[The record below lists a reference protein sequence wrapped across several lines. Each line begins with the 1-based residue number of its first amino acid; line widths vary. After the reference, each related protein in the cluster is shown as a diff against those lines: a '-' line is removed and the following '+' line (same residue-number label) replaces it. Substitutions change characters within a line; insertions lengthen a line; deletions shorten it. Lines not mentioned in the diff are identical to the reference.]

1 MDGFNSHLT
10 VSTVFSW
17 TLLIMFQTS
26 VVAQICTVDSP
37 VHITENNREGAV
49 VTTINAQPGVTIAFS
64 DTMPA
69 DNPFTIDGLRLVAA
83 QALDHET
90 ETAHVVTITCTEMPS
105 EAKLTLTIVVIV
117 DNVNDNEP
125 VFAENPYRVNVNEMS
140 PVGTTV
146 GRFSAT
152 DLDQNPQLQYT
163 LTSEPNYF
171 ALKSPTIPEV
181 IVNAT
186 LDYDKVKN
194 VQLVLSV
201 RDGPLSPGDTTSYT
215 ASTTILVT
223 IIDVDNRPPWFQPCD
238 KYDINGVVICKSSG
252 YNSAVVLNE
261 QTVGPLSLKPGPLYA
276 IDGDLGINEEIIYS
290 IISGND
296 ENLFE
301 INSASGNITMLKPT
315 NVHGPITL
323 NVLAAQKINAFQFA
337 TTAITI
343 SVHVPSANPPEFS
356 KALYEGIASVPGN
369 MVMDHTGTALQFL
382 ATDKDYIAAGGINP
396 DVVYSIEGSTD
407 FIYSHGYLFLTKPLP
422 DGTVSFNV
430 LAEDTKSGET
440 ATTQLSVRV
449 DSGFNP
455 TTLPPSTT
463 GIIST
468 TSVTG
473 STTTTTV
480 SPGGT
485 ITTTKPSIP
494 TGGTITTTKPSIPT
508 GGTITTT
515 KPSIPTGGT
524 ITTTKPSIPTGGTI
538 TTTKPSIPTGGTI
551 TTTKPSIPTGG
562 TITTTKPS
570 IPTGGTIT
578 TTKPSIPTGGT
589 ITTTKPS
596 TPTGGTIPT
605 TEPNI
610 VPAGG
615 YSGADMAALG
625 ATLGILLFIALVVI
639 GVLVCKM
646 RRGISDWR
654 KIYEASVFRSSLG
667 QVGHKEGIQY
677 TNEAFQKD
685 EDGGSV
691 SSGGPDGVRAMT
703 SSEPPKS
710 SWDIPSKDA
719 VLKSSERLNAILPDD
734 TSEVGSDKVENDK
747 EVKPILTKERR
758 VEEGYKSVWF
768 KEDIDPNA
776 KEEVVII
783 PDSREDDS
791 EEEDEE
797 PSTSGR
803 EDDEDSNSP
812 IKTPKLLFTDLD
824 LDSGLG
830 VKMEDSS
837 EEYDDVLNID
847 L

>member
-449 DSGFNP
+449 DSD
-455 TTLPPSTT
+455 
-463 GIIST
+463 
-468 TSVTG
+468 
-473 STTTTTV
+473 
-480 SPGGT
+480 
-485 ITTTKPSIP
+485 
-494 TGGTITTTKPSIPT
+494 
-508 GGTITTT
+508 
-515 KPSIPTGGT
+515 
-524 ITTTKPSIPTGGTI
+524 
-538 TTTKPSIPTGGTI
+538 
-551 TTTKPSIPTGG
+551 
-562 TITTTKPS
+562 
-570 IPTGGTIT
+570 
-578 TTKPSIPTGGT
+578 
-589 ITTTKPS
+589 
-596 TPTGGTIPT
+596 
-605 TEPNI
+605 I